1 MIGLVKNL
9 SFSAGDACLILGL
22 GKSPGGGNDNPLQ
35 YSSLEKSHRQKS
47 LADHSPGGR
56 KMSDTTE

>member
-1 MIGLVKNL
+1 MIRLVKNL

-22 GKSPGGGNDNPLQ
+22 GKSSEEEIIIH
-35 YSSLEKSHRQKS
+35 SSILPQKIPQTES

-56 KMSDTTE
+56 RKCQDSTE